1 MLPCWR
7 DALLR
12 RPWALWLALLL
23 AVVSALA
30 PTLSHGLAAGHG
42 SVMALQ
48 DICASNAPDRMADA
62 STPAQPASPA
72 SPASPLAGGLNDC
85 PLCLLAQDRL
95 AGLPPAQ
102 VQLRLAGLAPEPP
115 WVGPSAVLR
124 AAVALA
130 PPARGPPN
138 FS

>member
-48 DICASNAPDRMADA
+48 DICASNAPDRLADA
-62 STPAQPASPA
+62 STPAQPASARTATTAPMMRA
-72 SPASPLAGGLNDC
+72 SFRTNDEGG
-85 PLCLLAQDRL
+85 RL
-95 AGLPPAQ
+95 RSTTSTDVTSEA
-102 VQLRLAGLAPEPP
+102 
-115 WVGPSAVLR
+115 
-124 AAVALA
+124 
-130 PPARGPPN
+130 
-138 FS
+138 